1 MSLSFS
7 LGHTAATSLLRSY
20 SHCRILQF

>member
-7 LGHTAATSLLRSY
+7 LGHTAATSPLRSY
-20 SHCRILQF
+20 THCRILQF